1 MLHFE
6 EGRCPVCQ
14 DEATL
19 LVVEQDESV
28 IYTCVRHNQFSHR
41 VTLTPVREAT
51 QWQASP
57 ARTEASH
64 TLTPR

>member
-41 VTLTPVREAT
+41 VTLTPTGRQHHDTRRVRT
-51 QWQASP
+51 QAQ
-57 ARTEASH
+57 R
-64 TLTPR
+64 PRL